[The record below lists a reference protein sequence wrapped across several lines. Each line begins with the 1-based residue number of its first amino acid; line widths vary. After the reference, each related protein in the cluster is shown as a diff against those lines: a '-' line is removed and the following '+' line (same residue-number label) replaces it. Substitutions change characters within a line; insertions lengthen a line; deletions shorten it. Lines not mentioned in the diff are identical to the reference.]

1 MFLLASHVIW
11 GFINGLQGVIRSLNL
26 SGEGKPSEVSYFGKW
41 MKNNC
46 EGAWR
51 GCPLS
56 AAWMWMWLAERAS
69 KMYEVLLIIVR
80 LRCSCPRAVSLLS
93 SALGTLQLR
102 PDSFDGNYCLR
113 SYFTDQTHFLSERN
127 FNISNYRGSQQ
138 RESTRVYLQMW
149 SLIRPQLELRHYL

>member
-1 MFLLASHVIW
+1 MSSGALLMGFKVWLDHWIW
-11 GFINGLQGVIRSLNL
+11 AGRGNRARCHISENGWKTIVRG
-26 SGEGKPSEVSYFGKW
+26 
-41 MKNNC
+41 
-46 EGAWR
+46 R

-56 AAWMWMWLAERAS
+56 DAWMWMWLAERAS
-69 KMYEVLLIIVR
+69 KMYEVWLIIVR
-80 LRCSCPRAVSLLS
+80 LRCWCPRAVSPLS

-113 SYFTDQTHFLSERN
+113 NYFTDQTHFLSERN

-138 RESTRVYLQMW
+138 RKITRVYLQMW

>member
-26 SGEGKPSEVSYFGKW
+26 SGEGKQSEVSYFGKW

-46 EGAWR
+46 EGAWV
-51 GCPLS
+51 S
-56 AAWMWMWLAERAS
+56 AVQWCLDVDVDGWAS
-69 KMYEVLLIIVR
+69 KMYEVWLIIVR
-80 LRCSCPRAVSLLS
+80 LRCSCPRAVSPLS

-113 SYFTDQTHFLSERN
+113 KYFTDQTHFLSERN

-149 SLIRPQLELRHYL
+149 SLIRPQLELRQYL